1 MSRIVTIKL
10 LPPVPFIDIEKAIS
24 RSVNRMLSVRQGS
37 KILKMFSTTKWEE
50 LLKVE
55 CSERHNLT
63 FLGRGGHILWED
75 IFDQLS
81 DLDPVDFPAGEVSLE
96 GAPELHNLIL
106 SEPCVLEV
114 DLKTKKNSARF
125 QLLHLFQPVILPV
138 GELVRLV
145 LAGDDHL

>member
-1 MSRIVTIKL
+1 MIKL
-10 LPPVPFIDIEKAIS
+10 HPPVPFIDIEKAIS
-24 RSVNRMLSVRQGS
+24 RSVNRMLSVRHGS

-55 CSERHNLT
+55 CLEWHNLT

-81 DLDPVDFPAGEVSLE
+81 DLDPVDFAAGEVSLE
-96 GAPELHNLIL
+96 GAPELDNFIL

-114 DLKTKKNSARF
+114 DL
-125 QLLHLFQPVILPV
+125 
-138 GELVRLV
+138 
-145 LAGDDHL
+145 

>member
-1 MSRIVTIKL
+1 MIKL
-10 LPPVPFIDIEKAIS
+10 LSPVPFIDIEKAIS
-24 RSVNRMLSVRQGS
+24 RSVNRMLSVRHGS

-55 CSERHNLT
+55 CSDRHNLT
-63 FLGRGGHILWED
+63 FLGWGGHILWED

-81 DLDPVDFPAGEVSLE
+81 DLDPVDFAAGEVSLE

-114 DLKTKKNSARF
+114 DL
-125 QLLHLFQPVILPV
+125 
-138 GELVRLV
+138 
-145 LAGDDHL
+145 

>member
-1 MSRIVTIKL
+1 
-10 LPPVPFIDIEKAIS
+10 
-24 RSVNRMLSVRQGS
+24 MLSVRQGS

-55 CSERHNLT
+55 CSKWHNLT
-63 FLGRGGHILWED
+63 MFWWEHVLWED

-81 DLDPVDFPAGEVSLE
+81 DLDPVDFAAGEVSLE

-114 DLKTKKNSARF
+114 DL
-125 QLLHLFQPVILPV
+125 
-138 GELVRLV
+138 
-145 LAGDDHL
+145 

>member
-1 MSRIVTIKL
+1 MSIRIMTIKL
-10 LPPVPFIDIEKAIS
+10 LSPVPFIDIEKAIS
-24 RSVNRMLSVRQGS
+24 RSVNRMLSVRHGS

-55 CSERHNLT
+55 CSEWHNLT
-63 FLGRGGHILWED
+63 MFWWWGHILWED

-81 DLDPVDFPAGEVSLE
+81 DLDPVDFAAGEVSLE

-114 DLKTKKNSARF
+114 DL
-125 QLLHLFQPVILPV
+125 
-138 GELVRLV
+138 
-145 LAGDDHL
+145 

>member
-1 MSRIVTIKL
+1 MSIEMTFKL

-24 RSVNRMLSVRQGS
+24 RSVNRMLSVRHGS

-55 CSERHNLT
+55 CSEWRNLT
-63 FLGRGGHILWED
+63 SFGEGGGPIPWED

-96 GAPELHNLIL
+96 SAPKLHNLIL

-114 DLKTKKNSARF
+114 DL
-125 QLLHLFQPVILPV
+125 
-138 GELVRLV
+138 
-145 LAGDDHL
+145 

>member
-1 MSRIVTIKL
+1 MIKL
-10 LPPVPFIDIEKAIS
+10 LPPVPFIDIEKAIN
-24 RSVNRMLSVRQGS
+24 RSVNRMLSVRHGS

-55 CSERHNLT
+55 CLEWHNL
-63 FLGRGGHILWED
+63 FRWGHILWED

-81 DLDPVDFPAGEVSLE
+81 DLDPVDFAAWEVSLE

-114 DLKTKKNSARF
+114 D
-125 QLLHLFQPVILPV
+125 P
-138 GELVRLV
+138 
-145 LAGDDHL
+145 